1 MNISLQN
8 IRRLGYLKIN
18 QSIDPAYI
26 ITKASEIDNNFYSEV
41 HISPFSL
48 PKRWKRIDPVTKD
61 KLRGISQFMLSCE
74 AMIENIEADEFT
86 QRRFR
91 NRYDRLWQE
100 YSYFTCIPL
109 EDAQMLENFSIKLVY
124 ILSQQSHPDVD
135 NIIKYVDAVIA
146 WYLIT
151 QTDVTLR
158 EFGYTCLDLLTML
171 SLKTDNEFVEFL
183 TKEAG

>member
-18 QSIDPAYI
+18 QGIDLTYI
-26 ITKASEIDNNFYSEV
+26 ITKVSEIDNSLYSEV

-48 PKRWKRIDPVTKD
+48 PKRWKRIDPVIKD
-61 KLRGISQFMLSCE
+61 KLKGISQFMLSCE

-100 YSYFTCIPL
+100 FSLFTCISLKDAQTL
-109 EDAQMLENFSIKLVY
+109 EDFSIKLVY
-124 ILSQQSHPDVD
+124 ILSQPEHPDVD
-135 NIIKYVDAVIA
+135 DIIKYFDAIIS

-151 QTDVTLR
+151 QTDISLR
-158 EFGYTCLDLLTML
+158 EYGYTCLDLLTML
-171 SLKTDNEFVEFL
+171 SLNTADDFVKYL
-183 TKEAG
+183 VKEGN